1 MIKVIICDDQAII
14 REGLE
19 MLLKL
24 EPDIDVIGRAADGK
38 EALALAAAHAPDL
51 ILMDLKMPG
60 MNGVEATRRLRAQFP
75 EVRVLVLTTY
85 DDDEWLFDAIR
96 AGAAGYLLKDTPRAE
111 VIKAVRG
118 TVQGRSFVDPAV
130 AGKLLGQL
138 AEGEKRPAGQLTDKL
153 TGREVDVLRLLAQ
166 GLSNAEIAQ
175 QLYLSEGTVR
185 NHVSAIY
192 AKLDVADRTQA
203 ALLASR
209 HGLHTRR

>member
-1 MIKVIICDDQAII
+1 MINVIICDDQAII

-138 AEGEKRPAGQLTDKL
+138 AEGQKQPAGQLTDKL